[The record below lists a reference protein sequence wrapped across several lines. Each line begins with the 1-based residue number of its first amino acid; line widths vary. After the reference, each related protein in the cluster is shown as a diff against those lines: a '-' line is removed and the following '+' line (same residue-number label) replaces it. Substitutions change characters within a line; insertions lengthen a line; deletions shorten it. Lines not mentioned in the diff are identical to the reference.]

1 MRSRIPG
8 GLLPVAVAAAAFTA
22 MAVPASAADAPPP
35 APRQSTSANDCV
47 QAMSLLSSLVS
58 AMHDRIDLTRAVCS
72 MEAEEEPAETVETAP
87 VESTYTE
94 PGGRTV
100 KQRETLLGLPVEWP
114 KSLTIK
120 VPTLN
125 EGVYT
130 YQAGER

>member
-8 GLLPVAVAAAAFTA
+8 GLLPVAVAVAAFTA

-35 APRQSTSANDCV
+35 APRQSTSANDCA

-72 MEAEEEPAETVETAP
+72 MEAEEKPAETAP
-87 VESTYTE
+87 VESTHTE

-100 KQRETLLGLPVEWP
+100 KQEETLHGRPVEWP
-114 KSLTIK
+114 ESLTIK
-120 VPTLN
+120 GPTLD

-130 YQAGER
+130 YQAAER